1 MLPSFLTSKVSQS
14 CPRAAARVLREW
26 LPGWSGS
33 VALHGAAIFC
43 FVAAAEYGPQAW
55 PVTRGR
61 SSVASAP
68 AIDARAGGL
77 LATIDE
83 QTPPVRLETIDV
95 PDDSANVDQSQSD
108 PLTVVEA
115 ARDAVP
121 ESPREEIDRQIFD
134 LVHTRKKVPRKPK
147 VAEESAVVRVDPS
160 TIRDDELLRSIEP
173 VTVKM
178 DAPAEQKLENGTA
191 ESQGNAVEDSTSSSA
206 SAAANGA
213 EENQLPQPVAT
224 NVAPPYPEEARAAGL
239 QGRVTLRL
247 RIGVDG
253 RVESL
258 KILKSSGTASLDE
271 SALATVKQWR
281 FEPARRL
288 GRPVAME
295 VKTSVIF
302 QIEAE

>member
-1 MLPSFLTSKVSQS
+1 MLPSFLTSHVSQS

-26 LPGWSGS
+26 LLGWSGS

-43 FVAAAEYGPQAW
+43 FVAASEYGPEVW
-55 PVTRGR
+55 PVARGR

-68 AIDARAGGL
+68 AMDARAGGL
-77 LATIDE
+77 LAKMDE
-83 QTPPVRLETIDV
+83 QTPPVRLETIDA
-95 PDDSANVDQSQSD
+95 PDDSVVDQSTPD

-121 ESPREEIDRQIFD
+121 ESPRDVIDRQVVD
-134 LVHTRKKVPRKPK
+134 LVHTRKSVPRKTK
-147 VAEESAVVRVDPS
+147 IAEESAVVRVDPN

-173 VTVKM
+173 ITVKT
-178 DAPAEQKLENGTA
+178 DAPEEQKSENGNAT
-191 ESQGNAVEDSTSSSA
+191 SQGNAAEDSTSSSA

-295 VKTSVIF
+295 VKTSVNF

>member
-43 FVAAAEYGPQAW
+43 FVAASEFGPEAW

-77 LATIDE
+77 LAKMDE
-83 QTPPVRLETIDV
+83 QTPVRLETIDA
-95 PDDSANVDQSQSD
+95 PDDSVVDQSTPD

-147 VAEESAVVRVDPS
+147 VAEESAVARVDPS

-173 VTVKM
+173 VTVKT
-178 DAPAEQKLENGTA
+178 DAPAEEQTETGTA
-191 ESQGNAVEDSTSSSA
+191 ASQGNAAEDSSSSSA

-239 QGRVTLRL
+239 QGKVTLRL

-258 KILKSSGTASLDE
+258 KILKSSGTVSLDE

-288 GRPVAME
+288 GRPIAME
-295 VKTSVIF
+295 VKTSVNF

>member
-1 MLPSFLTSKVSQS
+1 M
-14 CPRAAARVLREW
+14 
-26 LPGWSGS
+26 
-33 VALHGAAIFC
+33 
-43 FVAAAEYGPQAW
+43 
-55 PVTRGR
+55 
-61 SSVASAP
+61 
-68 AIDARAGGL
+68 

-95 PDDSANVDQSQSD
+95 PDDSADVDQSQPD

-121 ESPREEIDRQIFD
+121 DSPREEIDRQIFD

-147 VAEESAVVRVDPS
+147 VAEESAVARVDPS

-173 VTVKM
+173 VTVKT
-178 DAPAEQKLENGTA
+178 DTPAEQKSENGTA
-191 ESQGNAVEDSTSSSA
+191 ASQGNAVEDSTSSSA

-253 RVESL
+253 RVASL

>member
-43 FVAAAEYGPQAW
+43 FVAASEFGPQAW

-77 LATIDE
+77 LATMDE
-83 QTPPVRLETIDV
+83 QTPVRLETIDA
-95 PDDSANVDQSQSD
+95 PDDSVVDQSTPD

-147 VAEESAVVRVDPS
+147 VAEESAVARVDPS

-173 VTVKM
+173 VTVKT
-178 DAPAEQKLENGTA
+178 DAPAEEKTETGTA
-191 ESQGNAVEDSTSSSA
+191 ASQGNAAEDSSSSSA

-213 EENQLPQPVAT
+213 EENQLPQSVAT

-239 QGRVTLRL
+239 QGRVTFRL

-258 KILKSSGTASLDE
+258 KILKSSGTVSLDE

-295 VKTSVIF
+295 VKTSVNF

>member
-1 MLPSFLTSKVSQS
+1 MLPSFLTSQVSQR
-14 CPRAAARVLREW
+14 CPRAAGRVLREW
-26 LPGWSGS
+26 LPSWSGS
-33 VALHGAAIFC
+33 VALHAVAICC
-43 FVAAAEYGPQAW
+43 FVTASEYGPEVW

-68 AIDARAGGL
+68 AMDARAGGL
-77 LATIDE
+77 LATMNE
-83 QTPPVRLETIDV
+83 LTPPVRLETLDV
-95 PDDSANVDQSQSD
+95 PQESDVDPNPLDS
-108 PLTVVEA
+108 LTVVEA
-115 ARDAVP
+115 ARDTAS
-121 ESPREEIDRQIFD
+121 ESPRDEIERQVSE
-134 LVHTRKKVPRKPK
+134 LVRQRTSVLRKPK
-147 VAEESAVVRVDPS
+147 VAEEPTVVRVDPS

-173 VTVKM
+173 VTVKA
-178 DAPAEQKLENGTA
+178 DTPAEEKSENGTA
-191 ESQGNAVEDSTSSSA
+191 TSEGNAAEDSVSSNA
-206 SAAANGA
+206 SAESNGA

-258 KILKSSGTASLDE
+258 KILKSSGTVSLDE

-281 FEPARRL
+281 FEPARKL

-295 VKTSVIF
+295 VKTSVEF
-302 QIEAE
+302 RIEAE

>member
-43 FVAAAEYGPQAW
+43 FVAASEFGPEAW

-77 LATIDE
+77 HAKMDE
-83 QTPPVRLETIDV
+83 QTPVRLETIDA
-95 PDDSANVDQSQSD
+95 PDDSVVDQSTPD

-147 VAEESAVVRVDPS
+147 VAEESAVARVDPS

-173 VTVKM
+173 VTVKT
-178 DAPAEQKLENGTA
+178 DAPAEEKTETGTA
-191 ESQGNAVEDSTSSSA
+191 ASQGNAAEDSSLSSA

-213 EENQLPQPVAT
+213 EENQLPQSVAT

-239 QGRVTLRL
+239 QGRVTFRL

-258 KILKSSGTASLDE
+258 KILKSSGTVSLDE

-295 VKTSVIF
+295 VKTSVNF